1 MKSIIFLSSFLLII
15 FTIPAIFTTSKAS
28 AKRPVYYGQETI
40 KWTGNPN
47 ASYYNILYKEAGSS
61 NWQFAI
67 QNVPN
72 SSSEITIGYLK
83 MWVWYQYKVV
93 AVDYSGNEYW
103 SSSVKKFT
111 PTLRTQTIR

>member
-1 MKSIIFLSSFLLII
+1 MKTLILFFSFLLTI
-15 FTIPAIFTTSKAS
+15 FTISAISTQKVS
-28 AKRPVYYGQETI
+28 AKRPIYYGQETI
-40 KWTGNPN
+40 KWASNPN
-47 ASYYNILYKEAGSS
+47 ASYYNILYKEAGSL
-61 NWQFAI
+61 NWQYSI

-72 SSSEITIGYLK
+72 TSSEITIGYLK

-93 AVDYSGNEYW
+93 AVDYSGNEHW

>member
-1 MKSIIFLSSFLLII
+1 MKKLIYLSSFLLIVFAI
-15 FTIPAIFTTSKAS
+15 SAIFTTPKVS
-28 AKRPVYYGQETI
+28 AKRPIYYGQEAI
-40 KWTGNPN
+40 KWTVASN
-47 ASYYNILYKEAGSS
+47 AAYYNIYYKENASA
-61 NWQFAI
+61 NWQYSI

-72 SSSEITIGYLK
+72 TSSEITIGYLK

-111 PTLRTQTIR
+111 